1 MNNDLEK
8 KSIYWVKNNIPF
20 QVEKKYY
27 CETRDIFQAR
37 LDAMVDF
44 LLLNF
49 KIIENDIYIL
59 SAIAGEIGNNSFD
72 HNLGK
77 WPDIMGIFFSYEL
90 SEKKLTIILADRG
103 QGVFTTLKKVK
114 PELKNDEEALFV
126 AFNEKISGRAP
137 EPRGNGLK
145 FVKENIKET
154 KKHLLFMSGMAKIE
168 INEKMEISQTEKING
183 CLAIINN

>member
-1 MNNDLEK
+1 MNNSFK
-8 KSIYWVKNNIPF
+8 KAYAWVKSDIPLRI
-20 QVEKKYY
+20 EKKYY

-37 LDAMVDF
+37 LGMMISSLFA
-44 LLLNF
+44 NA

-77 WPDIMGIFFSYEL
+77 WPDIMGIFFGYEL
-90 SEKKLTIILADRG
+90 NKNKLTIVLADRG
-103 QGVFTTLKKVK
+103 QGILATLKRVK
-114 PELKNDEEALFV
+114 PELKNDKESLFV

-145 FVKENIKET
+145 FVKESIKEK
-154 KKHLLFMSGMAKIE
+154 KKHLLFMSGTAKIE
-168 INEKMEISQTEKING
+168 INKKIKISLAKKING
-183 CLAIINN
+183 CLAIITN